1 MDILVRYA
9 SERFDFQPNF
19 CGLGYFPEK
28 HPLLALISWV
38 KLEPRKKK
46 PYYFPLYWLVNRDP
60 YNGLL

>member
-1 MDILVRYA
+1 MDTLVPSA

-38 KLEPRKKK
+38 KLEPRKK
-46 PYYFPLYWLVNRDP
+46 PVITGWLIGIFMI
-60 YNGLL
+60 YNGVL